1 MIVMR
6 NGLLNFFMLSR
17 NKIYIILILLV
28 AVSACNNIP
37 SGTITEGLDLRVEVS
52 PNKLFPNGRVTLL
65 IDAENKDEKTFSNVV
80 IDVFD
85 KGQLLGNC
93 QRSVPQ
99 IRPQAIESLECQ
111 LIVPGDLTRGQT
123 VWAKVTFDAS
133 LVASQQL
140 EVISQKEYD
149 LRTKLGTLQRQAK
162 SYTFGDKNMQ
172 LTIDFDE
179 APPFVPGKKQFM
191 RLKIRNIGNGLVDS
205 IKPGAIV
212 VSSDIISCPPK
223 GEIFPHGKEFPTIVC
238 EVNVPGVNYLSQHLT
253 NIDIKYSYDVRE
265 KVFIPK

>member
-1 MIVMR
+1 MK
-6 NGLLNFFMLSR
+6 FFMVFENKDKQKIFSLVLLLIALSGCTA
-17 NKIYIILILLV
+17 IG
-28 AVSACNNIP
+28 P
-37 SGTITEGLDLRVEVS
+37 STITEGLDLRVEVS
-52 PNKLFPNGRVTLL
+52 PNKLFPNGRVALL

-93 QRSVPQ
+93 QRSISQ
-99 IRPQAIESLECQ
+99 IKPGAIESLQCE
-111 LIVPGDLTRGQT
+111 LLVPADLTRGQT
-123 VWAKVTFDAS
+123 VWTKVTFDAS

-140 EVISQKEYD
+140 EVISQEEYD
-149 LRTKLGTLQRQAK
+149 LRTKLGTLHRQAK
-162 SYTFGDKNMQ
+162 GYTFGDKNMQ

-179 APPFVPGKKQFM
+179 APPFVPGKRQFM

-212 VSSDIISCPPK
+212 VGSDIISCPPK
-223 GEIFPHGKEFPTIVC
+223 GEIFPHGKEFPTVVC

-265 KVFIPK
+265 KVFIPR